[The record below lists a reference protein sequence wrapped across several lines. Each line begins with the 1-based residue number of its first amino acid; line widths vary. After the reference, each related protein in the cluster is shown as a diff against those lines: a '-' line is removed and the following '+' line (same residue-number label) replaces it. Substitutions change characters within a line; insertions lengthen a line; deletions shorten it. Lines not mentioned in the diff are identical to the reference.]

1 MSDSVYMDTCV
12 FLAWL
17 KNEAGRVDI
26 IAQLFDDAHLGNIK
40 VLTSTLTIAE
50 VLNLQGAKSPIPVNQ
65 REAVRGL
72 FRNEWIVP
80 KGLSRKVA
88 ELSQELVWAHGVKP
102 KDGVHVATALIWGVE
117 QLYTYDTDLLDLKS
131 VATSF
136 GRVVITEP
144 LPPAQM
150 TMNLQ

>member
-1 MSDSVYMDTCV
+1 MSSVVYLDSCV

-17 KNEAGRVDI
+17 KNEPRRADI
-26 IAQLFDDAHLGNIK
+26 ISQLFDDAHLGNIK
-40 VLTSTLTIAE
+40 FLTSTLTIAE
-50 VLNLQGAKSPIPVNQ
+50 VLNLQGAQSPIPVEK
-65 REAVRGL
+65 REAVRNL

-80 KGLSRKVA
+80 KGLSRRIA

-102 KDGVHVATALIWGVE
+102 KDGIHIATAIIWGVP
-117 QLYTYDTDLLDLKS
+117 QVYSYDGNLTKLKRITTNLGS
-131 VATSF
+131 VDVS
-136 GRVVITEP
+136 EP